1 MITRVMLAVALLSAG
16 TGFAVAQT
24 NPQGPAT
31 TRPPAA
37 TNSGAGATTATSPNT
52 GTSTDPS
59 TMQTSPSG
67 LNTSTNPSA
76 TGDRFQNPAG
86 APQDSGSTK

>member
-1 MITRVMLAVALLSAG
+1 MITRAMLAALLSAG
-16 TGFAVAQT
+16 ATIAVAQT

-37 TNSGAGATTATSPNT
+37 SNSGAGTTTATSPNT
-52 GTSTDPS
+52 GTTTDPS

-67 LNTSTNPSA
+67 LNTGTNPNA

-86 APQDSGSTK
+86 TPQGSGSTK